1 MTTTKTTIYMITCDH
16 CNRILSQNDDDGY
29 MTWYYTE
36 KEAKADAAYD
46 GWVVKSRNEA
56 YCNDC
61 AVKLGLKKVEEDD
74 E

>member
-1 MTTTKTTIYMITCDH
+1 MTTTKTTIYIITCNR
-16 CNRILSQNDDDGY
+16 CNRILSQNDYDGY
-29 MTWYYTE
+29 MTWYDTE

-61 AVKLGLKKVEEDD
+61 AVKLGLKKAEED

>member
-1 MTTTKTTIYMITCDH
+1 MTTTKTTIYIITCNQ

-46 GWVVKSRNEA
+46 GWVIQNRNKA
-56 YCNDC
+56 YCSEC
-61 AVKLGLKKVEEDD
+61 AVRLGLKKAEEDD